1 MNDLIRLLDKTA
13 RLAGQLATHHQQRP
27 ADLMVEA
34 KGPLDFVTAADKAVE
49 QGIVE
54 AIRKAFPDDSVLG
67 EEGSAYQGNGT
78 RLWVIDP
85 IDGTANYMRGL
96 PWWSISIGLI
106 EDGQPKAGIIHAP
119 AMDITIVAVKGEGVV
134 LNGQP
139 VEPDTLRQDPP
150 APVIMTGSS
159 PASAAKGDAEKLSA
173 LIRSDL
179 NGIERRLG
187 CGTASLLQVLLGK
200 AELYIGLGER
210 IWDVCAAAVIAEELG
225 LRHSVEWKTAADP
238 QPFNFACGV
247 AKLFEQVDSNSP
259 LQTGSVHRP
268 WQAIFGIRTG

>member
-27 ADLMVEA
+27 ADFMIEA

-67 EEGSAYQGNGT
+67 EEGSVYQGNGT

-139 VEPDTLRQDPP
+139 VEPDTPRQDPP

-179 NGIERRLG
+179 NGFERRLG

-225 LRHSVEWKTAADP
+225 LRHTVEWKTAADP

-247 AKLFEQVDSNSP
+247 AKVFELVDSSSP
-259 LQTGSVHRP
+259 LQTGLVHRP
-268 WQAIFGIRTG
+268 WQAIFELRTG

>member
-13 RLAGQLATHHQQRP
+13 RLAGELATHHQQRP
-27 ADLMVEA
+27 ADLRVEA

-49 QGIVE
+49 QGVVE

-67 EEGSAYQGNGT
+67 EEGSAYQGNGP

-96 PWWSISIGLI
+96 PWWSISIGLV

-119 AMDITIVAVKGEGVV
+119 AMDITIVAVKGGGVV

-139 VEPDTLRQDPP
+139 VEADTLRQDPP

-159 PASAAKGDAEKLSA
+159 PASAAKGDAEKLSV

-200 AELYIGLGER
+200 ADLYIGLGER

-225 LRHSVEWKTAADP
+225 LRHSVQWKAAADP

-247 AKLFEQVDSNSP
+247 AKIFEKVNRRSP
-259 LQTGSVHRP
+259 PDTGSAYQP
-268 WQAIFGIRTG
+268 WQAFF